1 MGFAEIA
8 CCNKCEIAVE
18 TIDENGMRHLCKRCQ
33 EIKILDD
40 LVFLDVQT
48 AILNARILDEIDRS
62 IQLVDHTLD
71 LLNDIKKA
79 MKNNDTND

>member
-1 MGFAEIA
+1 MGFASIA
-8 CCNKCEIAVE
+8 CCKKCEIAVE
-18 TIDENGMRHLCKRCQ
+18 TIDEKGIRHLCKRCQ
-33 EIKILDD
+33 EIKIIDD

-79 MKNNDTND
+79 MKNNDSNN